1 MYFIEQDS
9 GDNRLPSI
17 NSTNSV
23 FFCFFL
29 KAIRRGLERK
39 RPPTV
44 LCLYETDRTN
54 LYFRHRIV
62 LVGVF
67 CFCFFRCKLHA
78 DGGRFMFIFRHRLCI
93 ATSTVPPAVVR
104 KTEPELEYAP
114 CLYTNY
120 CRKCSSSTAL
130 VTLTYIIRVISAEVP
145 PFPGLP
151 STNQIT
157 TTVIMVES

>member
-1 MYFIEQDS
+1 MYFIVQDS

-17 NSTNSV
+17 NSTNSD
-23 FFCFFL
+23 FFLFFL
-29 KAIRRGLERK
+29 KSD
-39 RPPTV
+39 PT
-44 LCLYETDRTN
+44 RTGKEKTTYCT
-54 LYFRHRIV
+54 LF
-62 LVGVF
+62 
-67 CFCFFRCKLHA
+67 
-78 DGGRFMFIFRHRLCI
+78 
-93 ATSTVPPAVVR
+93 VR
-104 KTEPELEYAP
+104 KTELELEYAP

-120 CRKCSSSTAL
+120 CRKCSSTVL